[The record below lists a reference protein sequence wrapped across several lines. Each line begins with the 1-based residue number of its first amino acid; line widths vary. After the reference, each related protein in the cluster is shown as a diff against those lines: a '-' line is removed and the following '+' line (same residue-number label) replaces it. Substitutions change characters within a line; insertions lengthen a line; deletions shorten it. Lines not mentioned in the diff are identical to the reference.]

1 MADTD
6 TRTRGND
13 HCSEE
18 DCVDLARGQA
28 GAGSGTRLQEHLETG
43 CARCADAVRLWRTVK
58 NVAGPETS
66 YCPPESALRQA
77 RARFALHKPPRLA
90 ERLVRRAA
98 LVFDSFRQPL
108 AVGVRSAG
116 GDARY
121 LLYKAGRYTIRVRV
135 EPVADQNRMCIIGQ
149 ILDDQEPAAALQ
161 DIAVLAQR
169 GSQTLDRTLT
179 NHLGEF
185 VLEPDAAENLQLCVG
200 VAEIGTFTVQPKRT
214 GKSGSGRR
222 RQGARRVG

>member
-1 MADTD
+1 
-6 TRTRGND
+6 
-13 HCSEE
+13 
-18 DCVDLARGQA
+18 
-28 GAGSGTRLQEHLETG
+28 
-43 CARCADAVRLWRTVK
+43 
-58 NVAGPETS
+58 
-66 YCPPESALRQA
+66 
-77 RARFALHKPPRLA
+77 
-90 ERLVRRAA
+90 
-98 LVFDSFRQPL
+98 
-108 AVGVRSAG
+108 
-116 GDARY
+116 
-121 LLYKAGRYTIRVRV
+121 
-135 EPVADQNRMCIIGQ
+135 MCIIGQ